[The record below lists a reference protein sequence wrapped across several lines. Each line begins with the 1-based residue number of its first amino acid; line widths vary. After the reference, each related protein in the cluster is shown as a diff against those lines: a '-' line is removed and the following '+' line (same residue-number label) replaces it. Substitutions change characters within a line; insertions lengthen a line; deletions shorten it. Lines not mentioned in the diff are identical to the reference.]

1 MKVDIVRAWKDATY
15 RASLSAEEQA
25 QLPVNPAGIVELSD
39 AELEAVHGAQ
49 GVPPAPGSAPTNVNN
64 VRVDT
69 SGLLCLHTVQ
79 LALDLRIIPAL
90 SPANQN
96 AVCY

>member
-1 MKVDIVRAWKDATY
+1 MKVDIVRAWKDAAY

-25 QLPVNPAGIVELSD
+25 LLPANPAGIVELSD

-49 GVPPAPGSAPTNVNN
+49 GVPQAPGSAPVNANN

-69 SGLLCLHTVQ
+69 SGVICLHTVQ
-79 LALDLRIIPAL
+79 VTVNLRIVPAL
-90 SPANQN
+90 SPSNQN